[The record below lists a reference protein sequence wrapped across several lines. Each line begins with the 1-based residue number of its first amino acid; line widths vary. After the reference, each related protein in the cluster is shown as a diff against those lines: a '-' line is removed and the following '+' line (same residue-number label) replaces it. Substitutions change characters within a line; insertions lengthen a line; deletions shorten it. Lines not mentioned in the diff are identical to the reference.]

1 MINSQLCFLD
11 LCKTELTRSCL
22 STLTPSVSNKSLK
35 GNLGPRLP
43 ISQSWVEM
51 ISISNK
57 IDRSKSLNLTLIK
70 TSLDLFLRRLKA
82 EVKQK

>member
-1 MINSQLCFLD
+1 MINSQLYSLD
-11 LCKTELTRSCL
+11 LCKTELTGSCL
-22 STLTPSVSNKSLK
+22 STLTHSVSNKSLK
-35 GNLGPRLP
+35 GNLGPRLA

-82 EVKQK
+82 EVKRK